1 MPAQDKRVIS
11 PRKTLRPVLLILLI
25 LAVLLGF
32 AIWKLALAPQEPAVS
47 YPPPPLT
54 QPAPPATSDP
64 ALPSVPFLPLGDP
77 SLSTGPAP
85 DPEPEDQCAL
95 VGRQIDDFFAR
106 LEQRDYIRARE
117 IGAAQDYFSDLV
129 DRLLAD
135 PPVVSGETDSLFAI
149 LNNTAHFYRV
159 LQKDDLLLLK
169 DVLINEREEL
179 EAILDLFYRWS
190 LISTDCPASDVAIN
204 LPLPAVY
211 EYAGFFL
218 NTLGGRS
225 YLFRR
230 DARVRLLAQY
240 YSVLVLDRAN
250 AAQLNRHGLD
260 IRPTITSLLTE
271 MPAVES
277 LQWREEYLATLSA
290 LQDKYQREYGN

>member
-11 PRKTLRPVLLILLI
+11 PRKTLRPVLLIMLI

-54 QPAPPATSDP
+54 QPAPPAAPDP
-64 ALPSVPFLPLGDP
+64 ALPSEPFLPPGDP
-77 SLSTGPAP
+77 ALSAGPE
-85 DPEPEDQCAL
+85 PEPEDQCTL
-95 VGRQIDDFFAR
+95 VSGQIGDFFAH
-106 LEQRDYIRARE
+106 LEQQDYIRARE
-117 IGAAQDYFSDLV
+117 IDAAQAYFGALG

-179 EAILDLFYRWS
+179 EVTLDLFYRWS
-190 LISTDCPASDVAIN
+190 LISADCPAGDVAIN
-204 LPLPAVY
+204 LPLPALY

-230 DARVRLLAQY
+230 EARVRLLAQY

-260 IRPTITSLLTE
+260 IRPTIASLLAE

-277 LQWREEYLATLSA
+277 LQWREEYLATLLV
-290 LQDKYQREYGN
+290 LQDRYQREYGN